1 MGIMASLLSTIIVLY
16 CHYKVFT
23 CSNYKGSG
31 ERKQSNK
38 LFLYISGIGGIG
50 PYALLSNSNAF
61 GYFGIHLVTKVK
73 LIFQQ
78 QL

>member
-1 MGIMASLLSTIIVLY
+1 MGIMASLLSTITVLY

-38 LFLYISGIGGIG
+38 LFLLYQGAE
-50 PYALLSNSNAF
+50 ALALMTSFPTPMPLATSA
-61 GYFGIHLVTKVK
+61 YT
-73 LIFQQ
+73 
-78 QL
+78 